1 MDEAFEAFA
10 SALPESARP
19 AFTGLRDA
27 TLAKLTEHFE
37 AGRSK
42 WSDFATSLTDFALEL
57 ARRLST
63 TPTALTPAELDSC
76 HGSDVYLAIACGR
89 GIDAAIRALEAT
101 ILVGSVNTAVNHTR
115 ATPDQ
120 GAEVTAIL
128 RRQLF
133 VDEPGRTAACRS
145 FSGRSALTRFVT
157 VIATRELIRIVSRSR
172 KEEPLE
178 DDMLVAS
185 LAPGADPELSV
196 MRRRY
201 HGDVDESFRAALGQL
216 TDRSRSVLRY
226 QLVRKWSVAE
236 IAEVY
241 KRAPSTVNRWLAEA
255 REELGEKVRHEL
267 AGRLAIDKSEV
278 DSIVRLVQSR
288 IELSLDRL

>member
-1 MDEAFEAFA
+1 
-10 SALPESARP
+10 
-19 AFTGLRDA
+19 
-27 TLAKLTEHFE
+27 
-37 AGRSK
+37 
-42 WSDFATSLTDFALEL
+42 
-57 ARRLST
+57 
-63 TPTALTPAELDSC
+63 
-76 HGSDVYLAIACGR
+76 
-89 GIDAAIRALEAT
+89 
-101 ILVGSVNTAVNHTR
+101 
-115 ATPDQ
+115 
-120 GAEVTAIL
+120 
-128 RRQLF
+128 
-133 VDEPGRTAACRS
+133 
-145 FSGRSALTRFVT
+145 
-157 VIATRELIRIVSRSR
+157 
-172 KEEPLE
+172 
-178 DDMLVAS
+178 MLVAS